1 MPPSWPCCWGCDCG
15 GGCAADCVV
24 ASTKH
29 KALDLAEG
37 GAYQASILLKASP
50 RISSCISPLLA
61 CSLPPQV
68 LELLYPW
75 QKEAEPEESHT
86 EPFWVFSQYLA
97 RLFGV
102 SLQRETTAEKLQIKV
117 YLAQTAELTAAC

>member
-1 MPPSWPCCWGCDCG
+1 
-15 GGCAADCVV
+15 VV
-24 ASTKH
+24 
-29 KALDLAEG
+29 DLAEG

-50 RISSCISPLLA
+50 RISSCIWPLLA

-75 QKEAEPEESHT
+75 QREAEPEESHT

-97 RLFGV
+97 RLSGV

>member
-1 MPPSWPCCWGCDCG
+1 MLNHSLSRTPELCI
-15 GGCAADCVV
+15 
-24 ASTKH
+24 STKQH
-29 KALDLAEG
+29 GSQLQLNW
-37 GAYQASILLKASP
+37 I
-50 RISSCISPLLA
+50 
-61 CSLPPQV
+61 
-68 LELLYPW
+68 LLYPL